1 MATVRNSKRA
11 TGREIVPISQSI
23 VRVEKSLLE
32 PAYFASLRNVLPSA
46 MSAERFV
53 AMAAAQLRR
62 LPHLAECTLESWHRA
77 VMDCAE
83 LALPPNGARGQAF
96 LIPYWNSRANCY
108 EVRFQVG
115 YKGLRDLAYRNPRIK
130 AAYAETVFENDVFE
144 YQKGTESR
152 LVHKPLVFGDRGE
165 LIGYYAVALLDG
177 GHSMFQAM
185 SKGDVVRHRDMY
197 VPAWNKP
204 GSAWVTDF
212 DAMALKTVFIKLY
225 KWLPCSPEMEKASL
239 LDTEADRGADYSI
252 PHKVDDSLAVDVTGW
267 EEVHSEDASTHEHH
281 EHIDSATGLES
292 RMAVSDPEPQPEPKP
307 EPPKRR
313 RTRAR
318 VEQKSDDEL
327 VLEGLRNRLTDL
339 ARNAPLSRLERAAR
353 AVAGDDFNDDYQAL
367 SEAQLREVI
376 ALMEKK

>member
-1 MATVRNSKRA
+1 MATVRNNRA

-23 VRVEKSLLE
+23 ARVEKSLLE
-32 PAYFASLRNVLPSA
+32 PTYFASLRNVLPTTI
-46 MSAERFV
+46 SAERFI

-96 LIPYWNSRANCY
+96 LIPYWNSRANSY

-144 YQKGTESR
+144 CQKGTESR
-152 LVHKPLVFGDRGE
+152 LIHKPLVFGDRGE
-165 LIGYYAVALLDG
+165 LIGYYAVAELDG

-185 SKGDVVRHRDMY
+185 SRGDVVRHRDMY

-239 LDTEADRGADYSI
+239 LDTETERGADYSI
-252 PHKVDDSLAVDVTGW
+252 PHKIDDPSAVDVTGW
-267 EEVHSEDASTHEHH
+267 EEVHGEDASTHEHT
-281 EHIDSATGLES
+281 DSATGLES
-292 RMAVSDPEPQPEPKP
+292 RMAASDPEPQPQPQPEPEP
-307 EPPKRR
+307 EPPKR

-318 VEQKSDDEL
+318 VEHKSDDEL

-353 AVAGDDFNDDYQAL
+353 AVVGDDFNDDYQAL
-367 SEAQLREVI
+367 SESQLREVI